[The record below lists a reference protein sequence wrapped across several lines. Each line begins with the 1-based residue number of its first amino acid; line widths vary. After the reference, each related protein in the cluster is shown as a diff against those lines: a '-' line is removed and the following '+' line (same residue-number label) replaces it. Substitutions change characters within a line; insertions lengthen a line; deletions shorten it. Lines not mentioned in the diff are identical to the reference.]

1 MSVNTFPLE
10 VLDFGDSLSGIL
22 HNTKVHYTVIKN
34 NKTKDLENAHAT
46 ILLDRKSPT

>member
-1 MSVNTFPLE
+1 MLLLKTYN
-10 VLDFGDSLSGIL
+10 
-22 HNTKVHYTVIKN
+22 HATKVSAQYQVHYTVIKN